1 MPKKITVVD
10 INQGPLP
17 ENEEVKEEVVVDE
30 VANVVDEVAN
40 VVANVVDEVAN
51 VVDEVANVV
60 DEVAD
65 VVVDKVVKAD
75 KKMITCPN
83 CNKTML
89 ERNFR
94 SKHIKICGK
103 PKVPK
108 AKPIEQLIEEKK
120 IVQEAPISKP
130 KAKPKPK
137 AKTKQHG
144 QGPQLLSQN
153 EVLAKPASIEP
164 RADGSLA
171 AIGRTSSSADFW
183 ESRRKHLN
191 LLNEKKAVT
200 VRRIMSKAL

>member
-10 INQGPLP
+10 INQEPLP
-17 ENEEVKEEVVVDE
+17 ENKEAKEVVVVDE

-40 VVANVVDEVAN
+40 VVDDVVNDVVNVVND
-51 VVDEVANVV
+51 
-60 DEVAD
+60 VAD
-65 VVVDKVVKAD
+65 GVVDKVVKAD

-108 AKPIEQLIEEKK
+108 AKPIEELIEEKK
-120 IVQEAPISKP
+120 IVQQPIATP
-130 KAKPKPK
+130 KAKPKAK
-137 AKTKQHG
+137 AKQLG
-144 QGPQLLSQN
+144 QEPKLLSQSPA
-153 EVLAKPASIEP
+153 LAKPRAKTQPTVIEP
-164 RADGSLA
+164 RTGS
-171 AIGRTSSSADFW
+171 SVDFW
-183 ESRRKHLN
+183 ESRRQHLN

-200 VRRIMSKAL
+200 VRKIMAKAF